1 MKLFKNG
8 KSEKTVQA
16 SACGV
21 PRLASGG
28 FNMYGGKEESF
39 FALRQ
44 LYDGLRRNVPVIDGA
59 ISKIVRL
66 TGGFTVECDN
76 EEGRKMLE
84 DFLSEVPV
92 DGTMYGI
99 EAFITM
105 FLEQLLTYGTAVG
118 EMVMNRDMH
127 SFSLYNGELEN
138 IVLSRSKENP
148 LQVNI
153 GNASGGKSFPVAEN
167 GRILLSVLDPEA
179 GDLHGKSLLS
189 GLPFISGILMQIFET
204 IGANWER
211 VGNLRY
217 AVTYRPQNDAVD
229 KAYAGERA
237 KQIAAGWSEAMKS
250 GEVRDFI
257 AVGDVDIKVIGADN
271 QVLDSDIPV
280 RQLMEQIVAKTGLPP
295 FLLGLNWSTSER
307 MAKQQ
312 TDLLTSELWHY
323 RRILTP
329 VILRICRMYLRM
341 NGLND
346 RCNVLWDD
354 ISLLD
359 STEQART
366 QYYLAQAEKYHAE
379 ADALGKEK

>member
-1 MKLFKNG
+1 MKLFKNS
-8 KSEKTVQA
+8 KSEKTGEA
-16 SACGV
+16 TACGV
-21 PRLASGG
+21 PRIASCG

-66 TGGFTVECDN
+66 TGGFTVDCEN
-76 EEGRKMLE
+76 ATSREMLT
-84 DFLSEVPV
+84 DFLSRVSV
-92 DGTMYGI
+92 GGTMNGI
-99 EAFITM
+99 ESFITM

-118 EMVMNRDMH
+118 EMVLDREMN

-138 IVLSRSKENP
+138 IVLSRSNDNP
-148 LQVNI
+148 LQVSI
-153 GNASGGKSFPVAEN
+153 GNSSGGRSYPVTEN
-167 GRILLSVLDPEA
+167 GRILLSVLDPDA

-204 IGANWER
+204 IGTNWER

-217 AVTYRPQNDAVD
+217 AVTYKTQNDALD

-250 GEVRDFI
+250 GEVKDFI

-271 QVLDSDIPV
+271 QILDSDIPV

-341 NGLND
+341 NGLDD
-346 RCNVLWDD
+346 RCTVLWDD

-366 QYYLAQAEKYHAE
+366 QYYIAQAEKYYAE
-379 ADALGKEK
+379 ANALGKEK

>member
-1 MKLFKNG
+1 MKLFKNS
-8 KSEKTVQA
+8 KSEKTGEA
-16 SACGV
+16 TACGV
-21 PRLASGG
+21 PRIASCG
-28 FNMYGGKEESF
+28 FNMYGGKKESF

-66 TGGFTVECDN
+66 TGGFTVDCEN
-76 EEGRKMLE
+76 ATSREMLT
-84 DFLSEVPV
+84 DFLSRVSV
-92 DGTMYGI
+92 GGTMNGI
-99 EAFITM
+99 ESFITM

-118 EMVMNRDMH
+118 EMVLDREMN
-127 SFSLYNGELEN
+127 SFSLYNGEIDN
-138 IVLSRSKENP
+138 IVLSRSNDNP
-148 LQVNI
+148 LQVSI
-153 GNASGGKSFPVAEN
+153 GNSSGGRSYPVTEN
-167 GRILLSVLDPEA
+167 GRILLSVLDPDA

-204 IGANWER
+204 IGTNWER

-217 AVTYRPQNDAVD
+217 AVTYKTQNDALD

-250 GEVRDFI
+250 GEVKDFI

-341 NGLND
+341 NGLDD
-346 RCNVLWDD
+346 RCTVLWDD

-366 QYYLAQAEKYHAE
+366 QYYIAQAEKYHAE
-379 ADALGKEK
+379 ANALGKEK

>member
-1 MKLFKNG
+1 MKLFK
-8 KSEKTVQA
+8 KTESEKPSESA
-16 SACGV
+16 ACGV
-21 PRLASGG
+21 PRLSPGG
-28 FNMYGGKEESF
+28 FSLYGGNEENFYSMK
-39 FALRQ
+39 Q

-59 ISKIVRL
+59 VSKIVRL
-66 TGGFTVECDN
+66 TGGFTVECENDLS
-76 EEGRKMLE
+76 GKMLE
-84 DFLSEVPV
+84 EFLSHVNV
-92 DGTMYGI
+92 DGTMNGI
-99 EAFITM
+99 EAFVTT
-105 FLEQLLTYGTAVG
+105 FLDQLLTYGTAVG
-118 EMVMNRDMH
+118 EMVLDRDMT

-138 IVLSRSKENP
+138 IVLSRSKDNP

-153 GNASGGKSFPVAEN
+153 GNASGGKSFPLAEN
-167 GRILLSVLDPEA
+167 GRILLSVLDPDA
-179 GDLHGKSLLS
+179 GDIHGKSLLS
-189 GLPFISGILMQIFET
+189 GLPFVSSVLMQIFET
-204 IGANWER
+204 IGTNWER

-250 GEVRDFI
+250 GEVKDFV

-271 QVLDSDIPV
+271 QILDSDIPV

-341 NGLND
+341 QGLDD
-346 RCNVLWDD
+346 RCSVLWDD

-366 QYYLAQAEKYHAE
+366 QYYMAQAEKYRAE